1 MEKILLIA
9 TLFLVSVS
17 VYSQEFTFRVT
28 RFCIAN
34 QEIDGSYP
42 FNECIETDFI
52 TKFKKDEFFHG
63 NLAKYKIK
71 KRHWVEKSDERTE
84 VIYTGID
91 NLGRKVKIK
100 MLMRLEEEIVEMYV
114 YYEKTAYCY
123 IVTGVY

>member
-1 MEKILLIA
+1 MRHTGLL
-9 TLFLVSVS
+9 T
-17 VYSQEFTFRVT
+17 E
-28 RFCIAN
+28 
-34 QEIDGSYP
+34 
-42 FNECIETDFI
+42 
-52 TKFKKDEFFHG
+52 
-63 NLAKYKIK
+63 YKIK

-100 MLMRLEEEIVEMYV
+100 MLMRLEEEMVEMYV